1 MSNPKCPCTHPKD
14 NSCEVSL
21 HTNKKHSE
29 EEKNPNKIL

>member
-1 MSNPKCPCTHPKD
+1 MATVAMVVS
-14 NSCEVSL
+14 EVSL